1 MGTAFAKLL
10 HYTQLS
16 DYYLTAVFELAMS
29 FNLADD

>member
-10 HYTQLS
+10 HCTQLS
-16 DYYLTAVFELAMS
+16 DYYLNFVFELAMS